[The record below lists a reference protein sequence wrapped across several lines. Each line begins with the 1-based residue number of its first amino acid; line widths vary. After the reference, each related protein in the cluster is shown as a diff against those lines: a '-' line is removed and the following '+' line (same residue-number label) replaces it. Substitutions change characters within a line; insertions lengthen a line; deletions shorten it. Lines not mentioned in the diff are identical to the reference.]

1 VSERGRALSGSVI
14 TSRGGEAPRGSA
26 IIGAA
31 ISLIEVGRLQ
41 ARSSKSGDAPATT
54 PMCSKSG
61 DAPATAP
68 MCSTRRSTTGGSAG
82 GGGAVTGATVAA
94 GGGGGASSWA

>member
-14 TSRGGEAPRGSA
+14 TCRGGEAPRGSA

-31 ISLIEVGRLQ
+31 ISLIEVGKLQ
-41 ARSSKSGDAPATT
+41 ARSSKSGDAPV
-54 PMCSKSG
+54 
-61 DAPATAP
+61 TAP

-82 GGGAVTGATVAA
+82 GAGAVTGATVAA

>member
-1 VSERGRALSGSVI
+1 MSS
-14 TSRGGEAPRGSA
+14 GGEALRGSA

-41 ARSSKSGDAPATT
+41 ARRSKSGDVPATA
-54 PMCSKSG
+54 PMCSNSG

-68 MCSTRRSTTGGSAG
+68 VCSTRRSSTGSSAG
-82 GGGAVTGATVAA
+82 GAGAVTGATVAA
-94 GGGGGASSWA
+94 GGGGGASSWAWACSWA